1 MDQEAQELEN
11 STKAAT
17 KISSDEK
24 HLTQSET
31 KTSTT
36 EDESVGKQES
46 KVPPAEVKNS
56 ARGGSEISD
65 DDTVRKVIQQE
76 KEAVEANKQDDLDK
90 ALSLTAKTIAALKN
104 LPCDPTGNN
113 PNQLPCNEPIANQ
126 PCTSD
131 AGDLNQLPCA
141 GTPTSNT
148 NALIH
153 ASQMATTKQ
162 TPDQAAHFY
171 DTECM
176 ADDDVIGLCDEE
188 EDN

>member
-17 KISSDEK
+17 KSSTAEE

-90 ALSLTAKTIAALKN
+90 ALSLTAKT
-104 LPCDPTGNN
+104 
-113 PNQLPCNEPIANQ
+113 
-126 PCTSD
+126 
-131 AGDLNQLPCA
+131 
-141 GTPTSNT
+141 
-148 NALIH
+148 
-153 ASQMATTKQ
+153 
-162 TPDQAAHFY
+162 
-171 DTECM
+171 
-176 ADDDVIGLCDEE
+176 
-188 EDN
+188 